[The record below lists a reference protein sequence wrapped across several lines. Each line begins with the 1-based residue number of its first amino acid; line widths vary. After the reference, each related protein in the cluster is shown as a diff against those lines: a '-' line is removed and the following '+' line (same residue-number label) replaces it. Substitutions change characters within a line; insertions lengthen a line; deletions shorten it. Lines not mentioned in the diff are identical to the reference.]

1 MEYKGQIM
9 ISQTTNTAIRAAYQS
24 KTHEAKETKNNTQTT
39 TQNESSRVDQLK
51 ESIGSGEYKVNLE
64 ATAQKMAESLL

>member
-9 ISQTTNTAIRAAYQS
+9 ISQTNNSAIRAAYPS
-24 KTHEAKETKNNTQTT
+24 KTHEAKETKQNTQTT

-64 ATAQKMAESLL
+64 ATAQKMAKSLL